1 VEENPWVK
9 LLGIIFGSTT
19 VGVAVNSAIQKW
31 TGRAEARRLRNREIA
46 EEAAAQ
52 RAPVDRAE
60 DREDYERR
68 WRQILESENAALR
81 VQLIHA
87 GGTPPPPPDN
97 HKHLGPRP
105 KVRGRP

>member
-46 EEAAAQ
+46 ETEAAR
-52 RAPVDRAE
+52 RATVDLAE
-60 DREDYERR
+60 AREDWERR
-68 WRQILESENAALR
+68 FRQEMESYAAACR
-81 VQLIHA
+81 IACISH
-87 GGTPPPPPDN
+87 GGTPPDPPN
-97 HKHLGPRP
+97 ILKILGPRP
-105 KVRGRP
+105 